1 VKLLSYFCEIF
12 LELPKLVVAQLTAD
26 SILKALK
33 RGIRV
38 ANIVR
43 YLEAAAHPR
52 STLPSNVKG
61 QLEANDDGA
70 IRFSFCFC
78 LYFAS
83 LKHYFGIFFFEALL
97 KEGSE

>member
-1 VKLLSYFCEIF
+1 
-12 LELPKLVVAQLTAD
+12 
-26 SILKALK
+26 
-33 RGIRV
+33 V

-83 LKHYFGIFFFEALL
+83 LKHYFGIFFFRSTF
-97 KEGSE
+97 EGGF